1 MNSQDRS
8 KLKTTFNVNK
18 SNGEN
23 YFWFTRR
30 CKSRSS
36 EKSPREKKKIKIFWR
51 IDSETSK
58 TDVKYKFGCRTLV
71 TFEKRT
77 DNSLSIRETL
87 VSTFI
92 WHSFQLLDAFQFAR
106 TLLGLFVHVI
116 KIKRRLEEEN
126 SRSISFLGTFSK
138 KIRKGF
144 NTFVD

>member
-30 CKSRSS
+30 CKS
-36 EKSPREKKKIKIFWR
+36 KSPRGKKIKIFWR

-106 TLLGLFVHVI
+106 TLLGLFVHMI